1 MLAVSFLHK
10 RLRPCSAGPGQLP
23 DPLHQGRKIGRLDQD
38 GVGRRELI
46 PAQVAGIRRVDDD
59 GYGGVVLQDPME
71 QLHPIHAAGQPRVQH
86 HQIDLPG
93 LDAGQALIAV
103 GGDQRIEP
111 GPAQFL
117 LVEDLQG
124 RPAVDEQDGPAIAEI
139 AGSLAPSGHEFRL
152 GGAR

>member
-1 MLAVSFLHK
+1 
-10 RLRPCSAGPGQLP
+10 
-23 DPLHQGRKIGRLDQD
+23 
-38 GVGRRELI
+38 
-46 PAQVAGIRRVDDD
+46 
-59 GYGGVVLQDPME
+59 ME